1 MWFNRQFGKKGEMT
15 SEISC
20 VYGEMPVYVVSDSS
34 IVDYKFIDVG
44 AHGSSISD
52 PIADSG
58 VVIKVEHEDDGGK
71 LNEEGLLCDGDP
83 DSFSV
88 TQMCP
93 VCKATTV
100 SSSINSPSLSST
112 KSARNEFEPRFIEQA
127 GDN

>member
-1 MWFNRQFGKKGEMT
+1 MT
-15 SEISC
+15 STITSVDDEMP
-20 VYGEMPVYVVSDSS
+20 VYGEMPRYVIKDCTT
-34 IVDYKFIDVG
+34 VDYQFLDVD

-58 VVIKVEHEDDGGK
+58 VVIKVEPDDDGGM
-71 LNEEGLLCDGDP
+71 LNEEGLLYGGDPDDNTP

-100 SSSINSPSLSST
+100 SSNINSPSLSST
-112 KSARNEFEPRFIEQA
+112 KSAPNVFNPRFIDQE